1 MAIISLVLRCEFHE
15 YHPCSIYKYIG
26 HYSFTLCLWG
36 NASYD
41 MINIFWGNSDLDSGY
56 CLFIIWIHVH
66 YLITHFNSSIHSQ
79 AFLCICTYI
88 HFFLQ
93 FFYLNLRFLLLY
105 NYFDFL
111 LIPYLL
117 QFFSFPSF
125 FRLIESLVGFI

>member
-36 NASYD
+36 N
-41 MINIFWGNSDLDSGY
+41 SDLDSGY
-56 CLFIIWIHVH
+56 CLFNIWIHEH
-66 YLITHFNSSIHSQ
+66 YLITHFNSSVHSQ

-93 FFYLNLRFLLLY
+93 IFYLNLRFLLLY

-111 LIPYLL
+111 LIPYLFK
-117 QFFSFPSF
+117 FFSFPSF
-125 FRLIESLVGFI
+125 FCLIESLAGFIWISLILFLNS